1 MPPIAASP
9 RLSRRSSTAP
19 DRAPAAADCGLLPFA
34 APYCGCCCG
43 LSEPLQYMHGIV
55 RDWDGLGWTRRNG
68 APKASGLSE
77 APSAGAVLRRLPPPQ
92 RTGGA
97 LGVRCSP
104 RKCESVGDGG
114 ESWAPAPSTPPCAA
128 SPHLNTPG
136 RAIPSPHP
144 AQPPPPSPP
153 PSPPTPA
160 HLLVIPLVGPAPC
173 GGGGGGGL
181 LRLSAAAGCGIVRRA
196 AAAPVA
202 PLIAALVAALVLRG
216 VLRRMLRRVL
226 RRVLRRLFCGARC
239 GACFAGRR

>member
-144 AQPPPPSPP
+144 AQQPPVPPPS
-153 PSPPTPA
+153 
-160 HLLVIPLVGPAPC
+160 HRRPLRRP
-173 GGGGGGGL
+173 
-181 LRLSAAAGCGIVRRA
+181 LRPRRLISWSFLWWVRRLA
-196 AAAPVA
+196 AAA
-202 PLIAALVAALVLRG
+202 AAAACCGLVRRPAAASCGER
-216 VLRRMLRRVL
+216 
-226 RRVLRRLFCGARC
+226 LRRLLPR
-239 GACFAGRR
+239 